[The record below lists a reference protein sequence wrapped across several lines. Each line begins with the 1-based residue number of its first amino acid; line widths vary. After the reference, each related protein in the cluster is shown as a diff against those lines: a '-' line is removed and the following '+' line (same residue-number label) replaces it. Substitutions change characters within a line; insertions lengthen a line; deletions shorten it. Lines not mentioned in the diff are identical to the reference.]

1 MNSSI
6 DPIFN
11 SYKVKFNIMNELFES
26 NNIKFSTNKKVN
38 VFINLDSLIRTLT
51 SENILRCLVNSN
63 NENYLFQTRN
73 FISNI
78 FNLAADYTRQ
88 RGIDNTPL
96 RGMIRQYID
105 MDKLYNSEIMCYI
118 KNVCLY
124 RVQQKSYL

>member
-1 MNSSI
+1 MKMNSSI

-51 SENILRCLVNSN
+51 SENILRYLVNSN

-78 FNLAADYTRQ
+78 FNLAAH
-88 RGIDNTPL
+88 
-96 RGMIRQYID
+96 
-105 MDKLYNSEIMCYI
+105 
-118 KNVCLY
+118 Y
-124 RVQQKSYL
+124 RRYFSARHIYSDIYL

>member
-63 NENYLFQTRN
+63 NENYLFKR
-73 FISNI
+73 
-78 FNLAADYTRQ
+78 
-88 RGIDNTPL
+88 
-96 RGMIRQYID
+96 
-105 MDKLYNSEIMCYI
+105 K
-118 KNVCLY
+118 
-124 RVQQKSYL
+124 

>member
-51 SENILRCLVNSN
+51 SENILRYLVNSN
-63 NENYLFQTRN
+63 NENYLFKR
-73 FISNI
+73 
-78 FNLAADYTRQ
+78 
-88 RGIDNTPL
+88 
-96 RGMIRQYID
+96 
-105 MDKLYNSEIMCYI
+105 K
-118 KNVCLY
+118 
-124 RVQQKSYL
+124 

>member
-26 NNIKFSTNKKVN
+26 NDIKFSTNKKVS
-38 VFINLDSLIRTLT
+38 FSILNLGRCLT

-78 FNLAADYTRQ
+78 FNLAAH
-88 RGIDNTPL
+88 
-96 RGMIRQYID
+96 
-105 MDKLYNSEIMCYI
+105 
-118 KNVCLY
+118 Y
-124 RVQQKSYL
+124 RRYFSFYQLFI